1 MTIEAT
7 RIINTG
13 DEIKLFNDVPFYFGY
28 SSEDDYPSDLCKKS
42 TGDKHKQ
49 RDELDDNLR
58 DDNDRSDL
66 DIEQSEVS
74 NMNLEKDSSED
85 RLIQEMQ
92 RIADGI
98 SEIQQDFTQ
107 GIQAIRLNLDKKR
120 KERDKLDD
128 NLRDDKDCLDLEKKS
143 TGDKSKP
150 GTDQLGSEMVN
161 IRESELHTI
170 PPHVSDFVKKFVTPH
185 VTNDGEKVYPISV
198 NDLRGTNNKFF
209 VETTSDAN
217 QSNCKYMPGPGDITI
232 EPTKSIKPGDELLL
246 FYELPKDDDKL
257 RDDNDCSDLEK
268 KSTGKDKRKQRD
280 ELSEDDRRFV
290 FILDNER
297 QEFEVMIAMAKRD
310 VEFWG
315 KQIQEINEKEDLIL
329 GRGDELS
336 EDDGNDIRILDF
348 ERRSY
353 KLKIDLATNE
363 FEFYE
368 GEIQENT
375 SKLNAILG
383 GGQGGGI
390 CSIDGEI

>member
-1 MTIEAT
+1 MPRTKFTARATPRKFYVKTTNDASQSNCKYTQEPGHGNVTIEAT
-7 RIINTG
+7 RIFNTG

-74 NMNLEKDSSED
+74 NMNLEKDFSVD
-85 RLIQEMQ
+85 GLIQEMQ
-92 RIADGI
+92 RKADVI
-98 SEIQQDFTQ
+98 SVLQQELTQ
-107 GIQAIRLNLDKKR
+107 DIQAFRLNLELEKKSTGDKKR

-128 NLRDDKDCLDLEKKS
+128 NFRDDNDRLDLKK
-143 TGDKSKP
+143 
-150 GTDQLGSEMVN
+150 
-161 IRESELHTI
+161 R
-170 PPHVSDFVKKFVTPH
+170 
-185 VTNDGEKVYPISV
+185 
-198 NDLRGTNNKFF
+198 
-209 VETTSDAN
+209 
-217 QSNCKYMPGPGDITI
+217 
-232 EPTKSIKPGDELLL
+232 
-246 FYELPKDDDKL
+246 KDDDKL

-297 QEFEVMIAMAKRD
+297 REFEVKIAMAKRD
-310 VEFWG
+310 VVFWG
-315 KQIQEINEKEDLIL
+315 KQIEEINEKEDLIL
-329 GRGDELS
+329 GRGGELS
-336 EDDGNDIRILDF
+336 EDDMNDIRILDF

-353 KLKIDLATNE
+353 KLKIDSAGSE

-368 GEIQENT
+368 EEIQGNM
-375 SKLNAILG
+375 SILNAILG
-383 GGQGGGI
+383 GGGMGWR
-390 CSIDGEI
+390 DLFN